1 MGLGLVILVVVLF
14 LFVVLEDVFKDLYTK
29 SEDRQNERIMAAY
42 LAAEDARY
50 HRQRLEEIDRT
61 VQATSEE
68 MARIAAEA
76 RGEVIE
82 GTARA
87 VTRR

>member
-1 MGLGLVILVVVLF
+1 MGLVIVVIVLF

-29 SEDRQNERIMAAY
+29 SQDRSDARIMAAY

-50 HRQRLEEIDRT
+50 HRQRLGEIDRT
-61 VQATSEE
+61 VRATSEE

-82 GTARA
+82 GTAVEVKR
-87 VTRR
+87 

>member
-1 MGLGLVILVVVLF
+1 MGVVILIVVLF

-29 SEDRQNERIMAAY
+29 AKDRSDERIMAAY
-42 LAAEDARY
+42 LVAEDARY
-50 HRQRLEEIDRT
+50 HRQRLAEIDRT

-82 GTARA
+82 GTARE

>member
-1 MGLGLVILVVVLF
+1 MLLVLIIIVSYFLLF
-14 LFVVLEDVFKDLYTK
+14 MVAEVIKDTYTK
-29 SEDRQNERIMAAY
+29 AKDRSDERIMAAY
-42 LAAEDARY
+42 LAAEDAHY
-50 HRQRLEEIDRT
+50 HRQRLEAIDRT

-68 MARIAAEA
+68 MMRIATEA

-82 GTARA
+82 GTAVE